1 MGNICSSSKAAQTVD
16 TAVDKAAE
24 NKDKIVAGVKTA
36 GSKAGLDQ
44 AKVDSAAKTVDQAL
58 SDKEGLKQKLSSALG
73 GESGKAAAAAEA
85 APAAATEAAPA
96 AAAVEAAPAAAAEAK
111 A

>member
-1 MGNICSSSKAAQTVD
+1 MGNLCSSAKAAQTVD
-16 TAVDKAAE
+16 QVVDKAAE
-24 NKDKIVAGVKTA
+24 NKEKIVTGVKTA

-44 AKVDSAAKTVDQAL
+44 AKTDSAAKAVDQAL

-73 GESGKAAAAAEA
+73 ESAPAATEAAPAAAAAEA
-85 APAAATEAAPA
+85 APAAA
-96 AAAVEAAPAAAAEAK
+96 EAAPAAAAEAK